1 MSSHVVEARL
11 GRPPQDMLEA
21 AVVLEAW
28 AGVPPSRALE
38 AGRALMPD
46 APAAPRRS
54 TGRLPDPTPRRR
66 MAVEAFAFGV
76 SVVAIALWA
85 PPLRAAIGAEGLR
98 QALVV
103 ALPLALA
110 LQWGLSSRYL
120 SRPGGQASLRRHRIA
135 LALGAVL
142 LAAAPGAALGTP
154 GLIAGLLA
162 VLWTGGTILIR
173 RGVPLVYTLAVA
185 AATPAVIDGA
195 PPEFVLSALAAV
207 VTLAALVRP
216 KARGARARERR
227 ARERPGV
234 PGRWDRAVCAALIGA
249 ALGLLLVGDTTLG
262 WMTSPVE
269 AVLLVPSMVGGA
281 WGSARLWQLAHALPA
296 SLAGVA
302 LYERPNSTA
311 LRVLGGAL
319 VRAVLAVVALSL
331 LAAVIVPGTGSGSA
345 RACALIGFGLL
356 ALVTLLAGLLESLG
370 RGRSVLVGLGA
381 GVVVEFF
388 LRPSFAGGGL
398 LAGAAVAAL
407 ILLLAA
413 IAPLRR
419 PAVTVAT
426 GVWIT

>member
-1 MSSHVVEARL
+1 
-11 GRPPQDMLEA
+11 
-21 AVVLEAW
+21 
-28 AGVPPSRALE
+28 
-38 AGRALMPD
+38 
-46 APAAPRRS
+46 
-54 TGRLPDPTPRRR
+54 
-66 MAVEAFAFGV
+66 
-76 SVVAIALWA
+76 
-85 PPLRAAIGAEGLR
+85 
-98 QALVV
+98 
-103 ALPLALA
+103 
-110 LQWGLSSRYL
+110 
-120 SRPGGQASLRRHRIA
+120 
-135 LALGAVL
+135 
-142 LAAAPGAALGTP
+142 
-154 GLIAGLLA
+154 
-162 VLWTGGTILIR
+162 
-173 RGVPLVYTLAVA
+173 VPLVYTVAVA

-195 PPEFVLSALAAV
+195 PPATVLGVLAAV

-216 KARGARARERR
+216 KPRGARARDRR
-227 ARERPGV
+227 AHERPGV
-234 PGRWDRAVCAALIGA
+234 PGRWDRALFAALIGA

-262 WMTSPVE
+262 WMTSPAE

-331 LAAVIVPGTGSGSA
+331 MAAAFVPGSESGAA

-370 RGRSVLVGLGA
+370 RGRSTLLGLGM
-381 GVVVEFF
+381 GVVAELFV
-388 LRPSFAGGGL
+388 RPSFAGGGL
-398 LAGAAVAAL
+398 IAGTAVAAA